1 MTSVRRS
8 APAALRNRRPIAD
21 VLQQYLSQQA
31 RVLEVASGTG
41 EHALFLADALAVQD
55 WWPTDV
61 DPAAL
66 ASIEAWR
73 QSHDS
78 ATLRLSLHSPRRFD
92 VTRPDLAHSE
102 VTKDLPALDAVV
114 CINMIHIAPWAA
126 TEGLMTC
133 AAKLLREDGI
143 LYMYGP
149 YRRDNRH
156 TAPSN
161 EAFDAS
167 LRQRNSAWGIRDLEA
182 VEAVAAHHD
191 LALEA
196 VVAMPANN
204 FSVIFRKTAQP
215 GN

>member
-1 MTSVRRS
+1 MTSLRS
-8 APAALRNRRPIAD
+8 APAALRNRGPIAD
-21 VLQQYLSQQA
+21 VLKQYLPPQG

-41 EHALFLADALAVQD
+41 EHALFLAEALTVAD
-55 WWPTDV
+55 WWPTDI

-73 QSHDS
+73 QSHDDP
-78 ATLRLSLHSPRRFD
+78 AVRLRLHSPRRLD
-92 VTRPDLAHSE
+92 VITQDLAQTE
-102 VTKDLPALDAVV
+102 AIQDLPPLDAVV

-126 TEGLMTC
+126 TEGLMAC
-133 AAKLLREDGI
+133 AAKLLKKGGI

-149 YRRDNRH
+149 YRRNGRH

-161 EAFDAS
+161 QAFDMS
-167 LRQRNSAWGIRDLEA
+167 LRERDPAWGVRDLEA
-182 VEAVAAHHD
+182 VASVAAEHD

-204 FSVIFRKTAQP
+204 FSVIYRKSALSY
-215 GN
+215 N